1 MENNQSERDIKKGSS
16 SFKSVTSTLIAAS
29 KSSATKSV
37 AVAIF
42 TNPITLTVFGIII
55 AVVLL
60 IVIVTSVIPIPS
72 FFNSESADIGE
83 VSWTL
88 NDGYEA
94 KKKEAIKDIVKEI
107 NSRYPDYDVNR
118 ISIPSYDH
126 GYHLTYD
133 NDKVAV
139 DIDVLYAPDVSEFAE
154 MVNAYANAV
163 NGTIVYFQGEDAKDT
178 DDNASFR
185 PEQPIITINPAT
197 GENEVSDYYK
207 DIVSDINNQYVDSQV
222 PDFFDSLAEQAYN
235 VFSYDTN
242 TDNWNWN
249 ISQTKKRKSREVKSC
264 TYTNLEDS
272 SKSYTV
278 DKACSERKGYETVES
293 SRTEYYY
300 IPYLRGKVIVYMAC
314 DLEKFKKSQVDEIK
328 KNLVGQEIPV
338 EEYVEGKKV
347 TVKKVID
354 ETLANTLIEESI
366 NTYYA
371 SYLSAFYDGT
381 VVSGYSGYI
390 TSNGWNYFATVNA
403 DIAASNLFWLYA
415 ESLRP
420 ELKKLP
426 YAKFHLASG
435 GMAYAKNCT
444 LFAATFFYDVHG
456 FTALRG
462 DGNHQADNLIIDCGI
477 DSENSCPVKF
487 ARSTS
492 AAPGAIVSLYPN
504 HVICINEVKE
514 DGTVVISEGN
524 VNSDHA
530 IKTNIEYPS
539 LNAYASAN
547 GMTIKTIAVP
557 VK

>member
-1 MENNQSERDIKKGSS
+1 MENNQSEKDVKKGLS
-16 SFKSVTSTLIAAS
+16 SFKSVTNTVIAAS
-29 KSSATKSV
+29 KSGVAKSV
-37 AVAIF
+37 TVAIF
-42 TNPITLTVFGIII
+42 TNPVTLIVFGI
-55 AVVLL
+55 VLVLL
-60 IVIVTSVIPIPS
+60 LLLSVISASTPLPS
-72 FFNSESADIGE
+72 VFNSQSADIGE

-94 KKKEAIKDIVKEI
+94 KKKEAINDIVKEI
-107 NSRYPDYDVNR
+107 NSRYPDYNVNK
-118 ISIPSYDH
+118 ISIPAYDH

-133 NDKVAV
+133 NDSVAV
-139 DIDVLYAPDVSEFAE
+139 DIDVLYAPDVEEFANI
-154 MVNAYANAV
+154 VNAYANAV
-163 NGTIVYFQGEDAKDT
+163 NGTIAFFQNDEAQVSQDT
-178 DDNASFR
+178 DFR
-185 PEQPIITINPAT
+185 AEQPIINRNPET
-197 GENEVSDYYK
+197 GEYEVSDYYK
-207 DIVSDINNQYVDSQV
+207 EITNDINSQYVDSQV

-235 VFSYDTN
+235 VFSYDGN

-249 ISQTKKRKSREVKSC
+249 INEAKKRKSREIKSC

-278 DKACSERKGYETVES
+278 DKACSERKGYEATES

-300 IPYLRGKVIVYMAC
+300 IPYLRGKVTVYMAC
-314 DLEKFKKSQVDEIK
+314 DLEKFKKTQIDEIK
-328 KNLVGQEIPV
+328 KNIVGQEIFV
-338 EEYVEGKKV
+338 DEYVDGKKT
-347 TVKKVID
+347 TVKKVLD
-354 ETLANTLIEESI
+354 ENLANTLVEESI

-371 SYLSAFYDGT
+371 TYLSAFYEGT
-381 VVSGYSGYI
+381 VISGYSGYI
-390 TSNGWNYFATVNA
+390 TSSGWNYSAYVNA
-403 DIAASNLFWLYA
+403 DIQASNLFWLYA

-456 FTALRG
+456 FAALRG

-477 DSENSCPVKF
+477 DNENACPVKF

-492 AAPGAIVSLYPN
+492 VAPGAIVSLYPN
-504 HVICINEVKE
+504 HVICINEVKQ

-524 VNSDHA
+524 VNLDHA
-530 IKTNIEYPS
+530 IKTNIEYSS